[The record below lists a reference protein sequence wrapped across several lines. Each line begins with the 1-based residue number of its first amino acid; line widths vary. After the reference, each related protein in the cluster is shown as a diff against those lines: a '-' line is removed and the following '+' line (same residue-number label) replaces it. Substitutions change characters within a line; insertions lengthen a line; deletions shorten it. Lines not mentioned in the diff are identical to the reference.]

1 MLGIVRNVRPSYKY
15 AIGNREIVGPS
26 WTVRDQYYDRV
37 EHPLPPITFREP
49 TAEVLAIREKEKGD
63 WKNLTIEEKKTL
75 YRHNFCQ
82 TFEEMEAPRY
92 EGRRIFGKVLQLFM
106 LPLCFYAIVKQTL
119 FPPMPD
125 TMSDQGKKNV
135 VRFYIDARVE
145 PQPGGISSYWD
156 YEKNEWKSKPYLLMK
171 NK

>member
-15 AIGNREIVGPS
+15 FIGNREVVGPS
-26 WTVRDQYYDRV
+26 WTTKDLYYDRV

-49 TAEVLAIREKEKGD
+49 TQEVMALREKEKGD
-63 WKNLTIEEKKTL
+63 WKKLTIDEKKTL

-82 TFEEMEAPRY
+82 TMAEMEAPRY
-92 EGRRIFGKVLQLFM
+92 ETRRVVGAALTLMM
-106 LPLCFYAIVKQTL
+106 LPICLYAIVKKTL
-119 FPPMPD
+119 FPPLPD
-125 TMSDQGKKNV
+125 TLSDQGKKNI

-145 PQPGGISSYWD
+145 PQEGGISSYWD
-156 YEKNEWKSKPYLLMK
+156 YEKQQWKSKPYLLMK